1 MVISA
6 NLDSEARGEIQGG
19 AKSDL
24 RSRGEFTPCPPCS
37 KDSRLKKKVAP
48 KSSKIELGVGN

>member
-24 RSRGEFTPCPPCS
+24 RSRGEFTPWPPLQGGS
-37 KDSRLKKKVAP
+37 VKTLVPS
-48 KSSKIELGVGN
+48 